1 MGSAGHSGAGGQAGV
16 AMPPSQVGPPRR
28 GSGWAPRGTTSQ
40 AGVPRPRPLLAMG
53 WIWRWDAGRS
63 RGSFGK
69 KSPAEEKHTE
79 RGTGEQAASS
89 CLGELG
95 GGGGQGPFGEELL

>member
-1 MGSAGHSGAGGQAGV
+1 MGRW
-16 AMPPSQVGPPRR
+16 P
-28 GSGWAPRGTTSQ
+28 
-40 AGVPRPRPLLAMG
+40 VP
-53 WIWRWDAGRS
+53 
-63 RGSFGK
+63 GSFGK
-69 KSPAEEKHTE
+69 KSPAEEKPTE